1 MTSHPWSLLRAF
13 GLDRRGSAGI
23 ELALGSVALLAI
35 AVACFDLHALVRVKS
50 GSARSAVVMADY
62 VSREA
67 APDGDQMAALGK
79 FLGQTEFHAPS
90 DLVYVVTAVKRP
102 PGTDPA
108 EVLWVDDAIRLG
120 DPTAIEGLASRC
132 TQRGASGWRTRL
144 LGAPGASGMR
154 EGEVAIVAEVCARP
168 SQVGLLSSRL
178 VAGDLYGLHI
188 LPVRDPEQVPS
199 SPVRSAPEETASSP
213 PSSGGTGSAG
223 GRSSG

>member
-1 MTSHPWSLLRAF
+1 MTSHSWSLLRAF

-35 AVACFDLHALVRVKS
+35 AVACFDLYALVRVNS
-50 GSARSAVVMADY
+50 GSARSAVAMADY

-79 FLGQTEFHAPS
+79 FLRQTEFGAPS
-90 DLVYVVTAVKRP
+90 DLVYVVTAVRRP

-108 EVLWVDDAIRLG
+108 QVLWVDDAIRLG
-120 DPTAIEGLASRC
+120 DPTAIQALASRC
-132 TQRGASGWRTRL
+132 TQRGAGGWRTRL
-144 LGAPGASGMR
+144 LGAPAASGMR

-168 SQVGLLSSRL
+168 SREGLLSSRL

-199 SPVRSAPEETASSP
+199 SPTRSAPGDTASSV
-213 PSSGGTGSAG
+213 PSSEGTGGAG